1 MATYLLSRPAS
12 PVLHCHRLCTTEVGG
27 GSPKRKARGRLKSGL
42 FHARSMAL
50 VAPVSMA
57 ARAGVRL
64 RTPVPFF
71 RSSNPALG
79 RHPRLEAGVAV
90 DDNRKKGANTMAVQT
105 LGARTPAPHRTH
117 PTLHS
122 RTRRLHALLA
132 LDGDTAAS
140 VHSTRRA
147 EHVRGVTLTLSG
159 GDQAQAQALAL
170 APTEARALACALL
183 SAAEALELV
192 NRRPFAAVADLA
204 QGGAA

>member
-1 MATYLLSRPAS
+1 
-12 PVLHCHRLCTTEVGG
+12 
-27 GSPKRKARGRLKSGL
+27 
-42 FHARSMAL
+42 
-50 VAPVSMA
+50 
-57 ARAGVRL
+57 
-64 RTPVPFF
+64 
-71 RSSNPALG
+71 
-79 RHPRLEAGVAV
+79 
-90 DDNRKKGANTMAVQT
+90 MAVQT
-105 LGARTPAPHRTH
+105 MGVATPKPLRTH

-159 GDQAQAQALAL
+159 GDQAQALAL